1 MACRAAIRHA
11 AGPGVVVLAA
21 TSRPDLLDAALLRPG
36 RLDRLLHCGL
46 PSARERVQIARA
58 LAARQPL
65 APGAAAALDAAARAA
80 DGFSGA
86 DLGALLANAQ
96 LAAVHDA
103 LARSQA
109 RPAWTL

>member
-1 MACRAAIRHA
+1 
-11 AGPGVVVLAA
+11 VVVLAA